1 MFAKLF
7 TTEDRGQLLVVRQ
20 TNPDGDPEMRVYCE
34 PEGLGVCSVAL
45 SWDDDDK
52 GWDLQES
59 CFERYTE
66 ELARKLTDNIFQQAA
81 EMFGQNKQI

>member
-1 MFAKLF
+1 
-7 TTEDRGQLLVVRQ
+7 
-20 TNPDGDPEMRVYCE
+20 MRVYCE